1 MTDIQLL
8 GFIGIVTAGAV
19 LLVFIFEF
27 LNTERYDAVQ
37 TARAEV
43 EPAVRSV
50 AALPAFFA
58 RLRIGDRTPESTG
71 ADDAVIALLE
81 EHVRSEQAIVTG
93 FVHLPSFA
101 SLYRQTSSAQI
112 MN

>member
-1 MTDIQLL
+1 MTDMQFL
-8 GFIGIVTAGAV
+8 GFIGIVSAGAL

-27 LNTERYDAVQ
+27 LNTERYYAAK

-50 AALPAFFA
+50 ATLPAFFA
-58 RLRIGDRTPESTG
+58 KLHIGDRTPENKG
-71 ADDAVIALLE
+71 LDDAVIALLE
-81 EHVRSEQAIVTG
+81 EHVRNEQAIVTG

-101 SLYRQTSSAQI
+101 SLYRQTSSSQI
-112 MN
+112 MH